1 MDLPPEPPRI
11 ELHGVVE
18 VGLASTPELDPIV
31 SIDLARLMTRF
42 EAERYGGMVQVQ
54 GSDELELSLLDA
66 RLWVGDRQGLSL
78 EAGRMKTP
86 FSQDMQVGAP
96 DMLLPTRPLIVG
108 IAPRRDLGAQA
119 RLKLGERV
127 LVRGGWF
134 VEAGPVMAMDVS
146 LSEGLALH
154 AAGTLDGADL
164 GLAWERG
171 GTRVAVEGL
180 AMHDKSGWQGGG
192 ALEAGKAFELGW
204 LTLQPVLGWDTLA
217 GSEIEHCGTVALRG
231 MHEGI
236 TASVSYEAL
245 LGEKLEQRGRVQL
258 QAAF

>member
-11 ELHGVVE
+11 ELHGAVE
-18 VGLASTPELDPIV
+18 LGLAATPELDPV
-31 SIDLARLMTRF
+31 ASVDLARLMTRF
-42 EAERYGGMVQVQ
+42 TAPHYGGMVQVQ
-54 GSDELELSLLDA
+54 ADEELQLSLLDA
-66 RLWVGDRQGLSL
+66 RLWVGERRGLSV

-127 LVRGGWF
+127 LLRGGWF
-134 VEAGPVMAMDVS
+134 VEAGPVLAADLA

-154 AAGTLDGADL
+154 AAGTLNGADL
-164 GLAWERG
+164 GLAWERR
-171 GTRVAVEGL
+171 GTRVAIEGL
-180 AMHDKSGWQGGG
+180 AMHDKAWRGGG
-192 ALEAGKAFELGW
+192 ALEAAQAFELGW
-204 LTLQPVLGWDTLA
+204 LTLQPALGWDALA
-217 GSEIEHCGTVALRG
+217 GSEVEHCATVALRG
-231 MHEGI
+231 VHEGF
-236 TASVSYEAL
+236 TASLSYEAL
-245 LGEKLEQRGRVQL
+245 LGEELEQMGRVQL